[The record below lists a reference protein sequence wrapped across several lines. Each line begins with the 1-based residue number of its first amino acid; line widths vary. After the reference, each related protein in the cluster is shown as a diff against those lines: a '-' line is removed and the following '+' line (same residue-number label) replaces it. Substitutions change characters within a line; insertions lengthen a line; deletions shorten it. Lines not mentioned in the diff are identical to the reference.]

1 VECERSLS
9 TLSHVILD
17 IRIYRIGWF
26 MVNRDNVVT
35 TETAAPRKKAPVKKA
50 AVKKEVIP
58 VDGDNDGLVDDGKET
73 ERSVKLAAVSSDTE
87 SLVIYFESGI
97 GYTTGTGIRFTRE
110 SPMREVSFAE
120 ANLLLRLSNFR
131 LANDEE
137 KEMYYNNLEG

>member
-1 VECERSLS
+1 
-9 TLSHVILD
+9 
-17 IRIYRIGWF
+17 
-26 MVNRDNVVT
+26 MVSRDNVVT
-35 TETAAPRKKAPVKKA
+35 TETAAPRKKAPVKK
-50 AVKKEVIP
+50 VPVTKEKSPI
-58 VDGDNDGLVDDGKET
+58 DRDNDGLVDDGKKT

-87 SLVIYFESGI
+87 SLVIYFESGMA
-97 GYTTGTGIRFTRE
+97 YTTGVGIRFTRE

>member
-1 VECERSLS
+1 
-9 TLSHVILD
+9 
-17 IRIYRIGWF
+17 

-35 TETAAPRKKAPVKKA
+35 TETAAPRKKAPAKKA
-50 AVKKEVIP
+50 AVKKEAAP
-58 VDGDNDGLVDDGKET
+58 LDGDNDGLIDDGKET

-87 SLVIYFESGI
+87 SLVIYFESGT
-97 GYTTGTGIRFTRE
+97 GYTTGAGIRFTRE
-110 SPMREVSFAE
+110 SPMKEVSFAE